1 MSEFPSGWIQKPL
14 KSLVSLNEKLRDIE
28 DDEDCGFVPMNLVP
42 TKLMGKIQHEQ
53 KKWGDCKKGYTHFK
67 DGDVLL
73 AKITPCF
80 ENGKSVLVSGL
91 PNGIGAGS
99 TEYFVLRS
107 ELLDSRYLHAF
118 AKTKQFK
125 DDCTVRM
132 TGSVGHKRVPK
143 DYLLEYPI
151 PVAPL
156 NEQIRIAD
164 KLDSVL
170 AKVDAAQARLEKI
183 PTLLKRFRQS
193 VLAAATS
200 GELTREWRI
209 ANSEIN
215 AVAELQRLE
224 KIKASL
230 IGEKLVKKDLFFSV
244 SEELETPSNWG
255 EVKLGSLS
263 SKITDGEHSTPKRES
278 EGYYLLSAR
287 NVRDGAVSL
296 EKVDYVGEEEFIK
309 LRKRCDPNK
318 GDILISCSGSV
329 GRVALCDRSDA
340 YVMVRSAAL
349 VKTDHMN
356 QNNRFLMYVLQ
367 SPVLQEIIVEKSKAT
382 AQANLFLE
390 PIKELPIPYPPKEEQ
405 KEIVRRVESL
415 FTLADTVEKQYLA
428 AKQRL
433 DRLTQSLLA
442 KAFRGELV
450 PQDPNDEPAAELLKR
465 IQAERN
471 AQPPVKNKR
480 AKSA

>member
-1 MSEFPSGWIQKPL
+1 MSELPSGWIQEPL
-14 KSLVSLNEKLRDIE
+14 QSLVSLNEKLNDIE

-42 TKLMGKIQHEQ
+42 TKLLGKIQYEQ

-91 PNGIGAGS
+91 PNGIGTGS

-107 ELLDSRYLHAF
+107 EFLDSRYLHAF

-125 DDCTVRM
+125 DDCSVRM

-143 DYLLEYPI
+143 DYLLEYHI

-170 AKVDAAQARLEKI
+170 AKVDVAQARLEKI

-200 GELTREWRI
+200 GELTREWR
-209 ANSEIN
+209 
-215 AVAELQRLE
+215 AEN
-224 KIKASL
+224 KIDATYTTL
-230 IGEKLVKKDLFFSV
+230 GEA
-244 SEELETPSNWG
+244 G
-255 EVKLGSLS
+255 IEVKTGPFGSALHKEEYVS
-263 SKITDGEHSTPKRES
+263 GGIPVINPMHI
-278 EGYYLLSAR
+278 
-287 NVRDGAVSL
+287 RDGSIYPTAEMTITKDKFKELKAWKL
-296 EKVDYVGEEEFIK
+296 EVGDVVIGRRGEMGRAAEITSYDAD
-309 LRKRCDPNK
+309 LLCGTGSMIIRSNT
-318 GDILISCSGSV
+318 GLISSAYLCLVLRSPNSVAYFESNSV
-329 GRVALCDRSDA
+329 GST
-340 YVMVRSAAL
+340 MVNL
-349 VKTDHMN
+349 N
-356 QNNRFLMYVLQ
+356 QK
-367 SPVLQEIIVEKSKAT
+367 IIK
-382 AQANLFLE
+382 NLNFH
-390 PIKELPIPYPPKEEQ
+390 YPPSEEQ

-415 FTLADTVEKQYLA
+415 FTLADTVEKQYLET
-428 AKQRL
+428 KKRI